1 MPTPPSSPAAL
12 PYSGDPAADQFIAEN
27 PLALLIG
34 FVLDQQVTVQTAF
47 RGPLELSRR
56 LGGSLDPARIAGLD
70 PDALAAIFAE
80 RPALHRFPSTMAGR
94 VGALCRIVVERYDG
108 DAARIWTTAPD
119 AAELE
124 RRLRA
129 LPGLGPAKAKV
140 IVAVLA
146 RRLGRP
152 LPGWEAIVPT
162 YPTLADVDSVEA
174 LAAYQA
180 SKRAARAGGSG

>member
-1 MPTPPSSPAAL
+1 MPTPPSSPTVL
-12 PYSGDPAADQFIAEN
+12 PFSGDPAADRLLAEN

-47 RGPLELSRR
+47 RGPLELGRR

-70 PDALAAIFAE
+70 PDVLAAVFAE

-108 DAARIWTTAPD
+108 DAAQIWTTAPD

-124 RRLRA
+124 RRLVA
-129 LPGLGPAKAKV
+129 LPGIGPAKAKV
-140 IVAVLA
+140 VVAVLA
-146 RRLGRP
+146 RRLGVRI
-152 LPGWEAIVPT
+152 PGWEAIVPT
-162 YPTLADVDSVEA
+162 YPTLADVDSPEA

-180 SKRAARAGGSG
+180 SKRAARTSGRG

>member
-1 MPTPPSSPAAL
+1 MATTSFPPAGL
-12 PYSGDPAADQFIAEN
+12 PFSGDPAADRLLTEN

-56 LGGSLDPARIAGLD
+56 LGHLDPARIGALD
-70 PDALAAIFAE
+70 PEALGAIFAE
-80 RPALHRFPSTMAGR
+80 RPALHRFPGTMARR
-94 VGALCRIVVERYDG
+94 VGELCRTVVEQYG
-108 DAARIWTTAPD
+108 GEAARIWTTATD

-124 RRLRA
+124 RRLRD
-129 LPGLGPAKAKV
+129 LPGIGPTKAKV

-146 RRLGRP
+146 KRLGVR
-152 LPGWEAIVPT
+152 LPGWESVVPS
-162 YPTLADVDSVEA
+162 YPTLGDVDSPEA

-180 SKRAARAGGSG
+180 SKRAARAAGRR